1 MNTLFGSK
9 RTHQKSNSSKQSS
22 ATNSPQSKMQELDQ
36 NAEFHTPS
44 STIEFQSNDN
54 ERSQEMGKF
63 ITQLSNLDKL
73 TTTILPEVDSPALK
87 VALQQL
93 ASVSKTCGILL
104 NRAITIEMSKA
115 MKSLMEEE
123 RREHSLVVSGLP
135 ESTDTSAIARI
146 KQDTTKV
153 HEILDVLDIPALP
166 MTLYRMG
173 RPNGRG
179 PRPLKVEMPTR
190 HSRDKALR
198 NRSKLKN
205 VNELKSVFIR
215 PSMSLEERNAHKSLI
230 EERVK
235 KNAALGENERDTNPF
250 VLYAGNLMRKAEVAE
265 WRKKQ

>member
-1 MNTLFGSK
+1 MNALFGNK
-9 RTHQKSNSSKQSS
+9 RTHQKSSSSKQSS
-22 ATNSPQSKMQELDQ
+22 ATNSPQSKMQGLDP

-54 ERSQEMGKF
+54 EHSQEMGKF

-123 RREHSLVVSGLP
+123 RREHSFVVSGLP

-146 KQDTTKV
+146 KQDTAKT

-166 MTLYRMG
+166 TTLYRMG
-173 RPNGRG
+173 RPNGKG

-205 VNELKSVFIR
+205 VNELKFVFIR
-215 PSMSLEERNAHKSLI
+215 PSMSLEERNAHKCLI

-235 KNAALGENERDTNPF
+235 KNALLGENERNTNPF
-250 VLYAGNLMRKAEVAE
+250 VLCWKFNAQV
-265 WRKKQ
+265 